1 MVISDLKKVLK
12 EGKVFRVMLIVL
24 YRMKHQLGCLPNLVH
39 CEGIC
44 ALANMED
51 VLWLLGG

>member
-24 YRMKHQLGCLPNLVH
+24 YQMKHQLGCLPNLVH
-39 CEGIC
+39 REGIC
-44 ALANMED
+44 ALPNMED
-51 VLWLLGG
+51 VLWLLGN